1 MKRKRVA
8 PERTYVYLLHFDHPI
23 SEHHTA
29 QHYLGFAENLPAR
42 IAAHRHGNGSRFCQV
57 ARERH
62 IEFKVAR
69 IWEGDRH
76 LERSLKNR
84 KNSSQLC
91 PICNPA
97 ASQMAIFADDENLMK
112 LCQIVNLDLH
122 EAEDVQ
128 F

>member
-1 MKRKRVA
+1 MKRKRK
-8 PERTYVYLLHFDHPI
+8 PERTYVYLLHFEHPI

-42 IAAHRHGNGSRFCQV
+42 IAQHRHGTGSRFCAV
-57 ARERH
+57 AKERH

-69 IWEGDRH
+69 IWEGNRH

-84 KNSSQLC
+84 KKSNYLC

-97 ASQMAIFADDENLMK
+97 ASQMALFADDEHLMK
-112 LCQIVNLDLH
+112 LVQIVNHDLL
-122 EAEDVQ
+122 EPDDVQ